1 MSSFDTNDLKTE
13 INTIFNATT
22 NGPMRTLNASPEVG
36 LSVDTLDVQ
45 KEGGSAV
52 QDEAVRIPFTLPS
65 LGRHCAGTPWLLMTF
80 HDFSFTAALTFILI
94 NLFCLLQLE
103 EFKLKEA
110 LTEISDL
117 KSTFKFNEL
126 DKNEELW
133 VMDIP
138 ITVRSFSFLY

>member
-52 QDEAVRIPFTLPS
+52 QDEAPNDEAKSNLIKRPHNVRIPFTLPS

-80 HDFSFTAALTFILI
+80 HDFSY
-94 NLFCLLQLE
+94 
-103 EFKLKEA
+103 
-110 LTEISDL
+110 
-117 KSTFKFNEL
+117 
-126 DKNEELW
+126 KNEELW